1 MSTKNPAP
9 ESLSRLS
16 GPILVTGHTGFK
28 GTWLTLL
35 LEKLGITVLG
45 YSLCPTEDSLFKIL
59 DREGKITE
67 TFSDILDLDS
77 LENFIQHEKPVSVI
91 HLAAQPLVLESYR
104 FPHYTI
110 KVNALGTSNL
120 FEAISKSCDVTS
132 VLIATTDKV
141 YKNLGTGQEFVE
153 TDALEGNDPY
163 SSSKVATEAI
173 TSAWVS
179 YFRHNKGPA
188 ISIARAG
195 NVIGGG
201 DCSKER
207 LLPDIV
213 KAIQNDTPLTIRNP
227 DNTRP
232 WQHVLDPLIGY
243 LKILEKLQ
251 NGEEPGNYNFG
262 PSGKSLSVKEVL
274 DIAIKASNNNV
285 HINYAENPIHLEST
299 TLGLNSKKALDE
311 LNWSPTWS
319 QKEAVE
325 ATIKWWDTLK
335 NNPKNPELACN
346 NDVEK
351 AISHLQIK
359 HAKGKF
365 SRSLKFRM
373 SGE

>member
-1 MSTKNPAP
+1 MSTNNPAP

-35 LEKLGITVLG
+35 LEKLGVTVIG

-67 TFSDILDLDS
+67 SFSDILDLDS
-77 LENFIQHEKPVSVI
+77 LEKFIQHEKPVSVI

-104 FPHYTI
+104 FPHQTI

-120 FEAISKSCDVTS
+120 FEAISKSREVTS

-141 YKNLGTGQEFVE
+141 YKNLGTGQEFIE
-153 TDALEGNDPY
+153 TDALQGNDPY

-179 YFRHNKGPA
+179 YFRHEKGPA
-188 ISIARAG
+188 ISVARAG

-201 DCSKER
+201 DSSKER

-213 KAIQNDTPLTIRNP
+213 KAIHNDIQLTIRNP

-251 NGEEPGNYNFG
+251 NGEEPGNFNFG

-274 DIAIKASNNNV
+274 DIAIKASNKNL
-285 HINYAENPIHLEST
+285 NPKYTEESSHLEST
-299 TLGLNSKKALDE
+299 TLGLNSKKASDE
-311 LNWSPTWS
+311 LEWSPIWS
-319 QKEAVE
+319 QQEAVE
-325 ATIKWWDTLK
+325 ATINWWATVK

-346 NDVEK
+346 NDIEK
-351 AISHLQIK
+351 AISHLRIK
-359 HAKGKF
+359 QAEGIF
-365 SRSLKFRM
+365 SRSLKVQESR
-373 SGE
+373 E